1 MRCGAAGDTRPYHAD
16 RQRPTQLRRW
26 AVAGVFAAAAAAAAA
41 GERQARTKLHDTI
54 IARAREAWQSDT
66 GDAMYFSGDLQLRGS
81 KWEIT
86 ADRARV
92 EGKLEDPDL
101 VVVDGNPAR
110 IIVGRADDEE
120 PFEGR
125 SQHLEFEPRNETI
138 RLEGEAMIV
147 KGQQS
152 ISSETIK
159 YLLAR
164 DTFAAG
170 SHGRVRVVTKPK

>member
-1 MRCGAAGDTRPYHAD
+1 MVGSATAGEARVYHA
-16 RQRPTQLRRW
+16 QRRWRAQLRGLG
-26 AVAGVFAAAAAAAAA
+26 AGMVLIA
-41 GERQARTKLHDTI
+41 GTVTAEERHAYAPLQDTI
-54 IARAREAWQSDT
+54 IARAREAWQSDS
-66 GDAMYFSGDLQLRGS
+66 GDAMYFRGDLQLRGS
-81 KWEIT
+81 KWQIT
-86 ADRARV
+86 AERARV

-110 IIVGRADDEE
+110 IVVGRAHEAE

-125 SQHLEFEPRNETI
+125 SQHLEFDPRNETV
-138 RLEGEAMIV
+138 RLDGGAMIV

-152 ISSETIK
+152 ISSETIR